1 MKISNRR
8 SFFPVS
14 CLAVVLALALLPA
27 APGAAG
33 TSLPPL
39 RSPGGDI
46 VVEIRAGERFEYDV
60 LVGEE
65 KVISRAALA
74 LRVDAATFG
83 PGARVRSVTPR
94 EHDGT
99 VAPPVPQKAAALRDR
114 YRELRLE
121 CEGGFAVTFRAYDEG
136 VAYRWETSLPSA
148 EVKVVDETVAVNFA
162 GNHVVWY
169 PEEQSTFSHM
179 ERHYLPRTLG
189 DLAPQNIASLPAVV
203 DTGRVKVAIAES
215 DLEEYPGLWLRGTN
229 GSGLAG
235 TFAPYVIESKLTGD
249 RDLRP
254 VRTAEH
260 IAVTK
265 GTRTYPWRVL
275 GVARSDGELITNALV
290 YLLQPPSRVSDPSWI
305 KPGKVAWDWWNANN
319 LHGVDFETGIN
330 TRTYKYFID
339 FAAKNGLDYVILDEG
354 WYVLGNVLQVAPG
367 MDIPELVAYG
377 RERNVG
383 VILWVVWKTLDDQLE
398 AALDQ
403 YAKWGAR
410 GIKVDFMQRADQ
422 AVIGYYHKVCRAA
435 AERKLLVDFHGA
447 NQPALMTR
455 TWPNL
460 ISTEGV
466 RGLEW
471 NKWSVSIT
479 PEHDA
484 TLPFTRMFLGP
495 MDYTPGAMRNA
506 NRAQFSPVFDR
517 PSSQGTRCHQL
528 GLYVVFESPL
538 QMLSDTPTN
547 YEREPLAMEF
557 LRAVPTVW
565 DETRVLDA
573 RIADYALV
581 ARRRGSDWF
590 LGAITDWSPRDLVV
604 DLSFLPKGEFQLTE
618 WRDGRNARR
627 HAEDYVKATHAV
639 TRATKLNVHLAE
651 GGGWAA
657 WVRAR

>member
-1 MKISNRR
+1 MSISNRLLR
-8 SFFPVS
+8 SSGPAA
-14 CLAVVLALALLPA
+14 LLALSVLPGLPA
-27 APGAAG
+27 AAA
-33 TSLPPL
+33 PIPAL
-39 RSPGGDI
+39 RSPSGGI
-46 VVEIRAGERFEYDV
+46 VVQVRAGERLEYDV
-60 LVGEE
+60 LVDEQP
-65 KVISRAALA
+65 VMASAALA
-74 LRVDAATFG
+74 LRVDGSTFG
-83 PGARVRSVTPR
+83 PAARVKSVAAR

-99 VAPPVPQKAAALRDR
+99 ISAPVPQKAAVLRER

-136 VAYRWETSLPSA
+136 VAYRWETSLPA
-148 EVKVVDETVAVNFA
+148 AQVKVVDETVAIRFA
-162 GNHVVWY
+162 GNHVVYY
-169 PEEQSTFSHM
+169 PEEQSLFSHM
-179 ERHYLPRTLG
+179 ERHYLPRLLG
-189 DLAPQNIASLPAVV
+189 DLAPTNIASLPAVV
-203 DTGRVKVAIAES
+203 DSGRVKVAIAES
-215 DLEEYPGLWLRGTN
+215 DLEDYPGLWLRGTN
-229 GSGLAG
+229 GSGLDG
-235 TFAPYVIESKLTGD
+235 LFAPYVLETELTGD

-254 VRTAEH
+254 TRTADY

-275 GVARSDGELITNALV
+275 GIARSDGELLTNALV
-290 YLLQPPSRVSDPSWI
+290 YLLQPASRVADTSWI

-319 LHGVDFETGIN
+319 LHGVDFKTGVN

-354 WYVLGNVLQVAPG
+354 WYVLGDVLKVAPE
-367 MDIPELVAYG
+367 MDVEELAAYG
-377 RERNVG
+377 RQKNVG
-383 VILWVVWKTLDDQLE
+383 VILWVVWNTLDGQLQ

-403 YAKWGAR
+403 FAKWGAR

-422 AVIGYYHKVCRAA
+422 AVVNYYHRVCREAA
-435 AERKLLVDFHGA
+435 QRKLLVDYHGA
-447 NQPALMTR
+447 NQPSLMTR

-466 RGLEW
+466 RGMEW
-471 NKWSVSIT
+471 NKWSVAIT

-495 MDYTPGAMRNA
+495 MDFTPGAMRNA
-506 NRAQFSPVFDR
+506 NRGQFSPVFER
-517 PSSQGTRCHQL
+517 PSSQGTRSHQL

-538 QMLSDTPTN
+538 QMLCDTPTN
-547 YEREPLAMEF
+547 YEREPEALEF

-590 LGAITDWSPRDLVV
+590 VGAITDWTARDLEV
-604 DLSFLPKGEFQLTE
+604 DLSFLPAGEFQLVE
-618 WRDGRNARR
+618 WRDGPNADR
-627 HAEDYVKATHAV
+627 HAEDCIKTTHAV
-639 TRATKLNVHLAE
+639 TRATRLKVHLAE

-657 WVRAR
+657 WIRRR